1 MVKIIIKN
9 FVEKI
14 LNEELIEAI
23 EESETLLNE
32 IEKGKRTVDNSI
44 KQLVNSLDN

>member
-1 MVKIIIKN
+1 MVKNIIKN

-32 IEKGKRTVDNSI
+32 IEKGKRTGFNSI
-44 KQLVNSLDN
+44 EQLVNS

>member
-14 LNEELIEAI
+14 LNEELIEAL
-23 EESETLLNE
+23 EESNKILNE
-32 IEKGKRTVDNSI
+32 IEKWQRTGLNSI
-44 KQLVNSLDN
+44 EQLVNSLDI

>member
-9 FVEKI
+9 FVKKI

-32 IEKGKRTVDNSI
+32 IEKGKRTGDNSI
-44 KQLVNSLDN
+44 EQLINSLDS

>member
-32 IEKGKRTVDNSI
+32 IEKWQRTGLNSI
-44 KQLVNSLDN
+44 EQLVNSLDI

>member
-9 FVEKI
+9 FVKRI

-23 EESETLLNE
+23 EESNIILNE
-32 IEKGKRTVDNSI
+32 IKKGKRTGFSSI
-44 KQLVNSLDN
+44 EKLVNSLDN

>member
-14 LNEELIEAI
+14 LNEELIEAL
-23 EESETLLNE
+23 EESNKILNE
-32 IEKGKRTVDNSI
+32 IEKWQRTGPNSI
-44 KQLVNSLDN
+44 EQLVNSLDI

>member
-9 FVEKI
+9 FVKKI

-32 IEKGKRTVDNSI
+32 IEKGKRTGFNSI
-44 KQLVNSLDN
+44 EQLVNSLDN

>member
-32 IEKGKRTVDNSI
+32 IEKGKRTRFNSI
-44 KQLVNSLDN
+44 EQLINSLDS

>member
-23 EESETLLNE
+23 EESNIILNE
-32 IEKGKRTVDNSI
+32 IEKGQRTGFNSI
-44 KQLVNSLDN
+44 EQLVNSLDI